1 MVIIKVLSLIKKNNE
16 KTFTNELSNPYI
28 NLKFY
33 DYNYTVVNY
42 TVVNIIDDLTE
53 EIKVVLLTLSCHL
66 HQRRQSGSK
75 SGGRESDGRNF

>member
-1 MVIIKVLSLIKKNNE
+1 MGRFSVNLLLSVLMFIDGDNKSTFINLKKNE

-42 TVVNIIDDLTE
+42 TVVNIIDD
-53 EIKVVLLTLSCHL
+53 
-66 HQRRQSGSK
+66 
-75 SGGRESDGRNF
+75 

>member
-42 TVVNIIDDLTE
+42 TVVNIIDD
-53 EIKVVLLTLSCHL
+53 
-66 HQRRQSGSK
+66 
-75 SGGRESDGRNF
+75 

>member
-1 MVIIKVLSLIKKNNE
+1 MGRFSVNLLLSVLMFIDGDNKSTFINLKKNNE

-42 TVVNIIDDLTE
+42 TVVNIIDD
-53 EIKVVLLTLSCHL
+53 
-66 HQRRQSGSK
+66 
-75 SGGRESDGRNF
+75 